1 MWSDRGRMIA
11 GAVYALISS
20 IGYSTN
26 SISMRRAML
35 RGKASDGVYVTVL
48 AGLPLFALGA
58 LLSGQLFR
66 IFDFS
71 AERYIALISAGVLHY
86 IVGRYCNYRAIQAIG
101 ANRSRPFMQTIILF
115 TLGIAIIF
123 LDEEVTRMMWVGIA
137 LIMIGPVVSI
147 KGPRFRKAPGNDG
160 AVAGGANGGPSAS
173 SASVATAKPVKAV
186 DELPARKLAEGYIFA
201 SLNAVVWGTTP
212 VLIRYGVGGTDL
224 GIVGGL
230 VAYLAA
236 GLLLMPALLSQ
247 ALRESLGSISGST
260 ARWLGAATLAITVGV
275 MFRYLALA
283 AAPVTVVAPVM
294 RATGF
299 VQLPLTYLI
308 NRHIESFE
316 PRLVAGIVVSII
328 GGFVIVLG

>member
-1 MWSDRGRMIA
+1 MWPDRGSMIA
-11 GAVYALISS
+11 GALYALISS

-35 RGKASDGVYVTVL
+35 KGRASDGVYFTVL
-48 AGLPLFALGA
+48 VGLPLFALGA
-58 LLSGQLFR
+58 LISGQLFR

-71 AERYIALISAGVLHY
+71 LERYAALVAAGVLHY

-101 ANRSRPFMQTIILF
+101 ANRSRPFMQTIILV
-115 TLGIAIIF
+115 TLGMAILF
-123 LDEEVTRMMWVGIA
+123 LDEQVSGTMWIGIG
-137 LIMIGPVVSI
+137 LIMVAPVVSI
-147 KGPRFRKAPGNDG
+147 KGPRFRRAPDAGP
-160 AVAGGANGGPSAS
+160 AVAGGANGGPSAP
-173 SASVATAKPVKAV
+173 SAVAVTASPVKAV
-186 DELPARKLAEGYIFA
+186 DALPTRTLAEGYIFA
-201 SLNAVVWGTTP
+201 SLNAMVWGTTP
-212 VLIRYGVGGTDL
+212 VLIRYGVGGTDM

-236 GLLLMPALLSQ
+236 ALLLMPALL
-247 ALRESLGSISGST
+247 APGLRVSLGAMSGST
-260 ARWLGAATLAITVGV
+260 AKWLGAATLAITIGV

-316 PRLVAGIVVSII
+316 PRLMASIVISIV
-328 GGFVIVLG
+328 GGLVIVLS